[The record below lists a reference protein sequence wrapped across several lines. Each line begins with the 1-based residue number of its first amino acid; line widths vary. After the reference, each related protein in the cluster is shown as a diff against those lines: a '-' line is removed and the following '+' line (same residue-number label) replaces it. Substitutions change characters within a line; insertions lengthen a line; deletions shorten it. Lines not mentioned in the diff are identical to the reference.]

1 MTVRDA
7 FFRRLYER
15 TRSGEDIVIVSSDIG
30 APSLDDF
37 RKDFPDRFVNVGIAE
52 QNALAVAAGLSVTGK
67 KVITYGLN
75 PFPVTRGFDHL
86 RNLLSSKGIPVTVTA
101 LNAGSCSAEAG
112 YTHMAVE
119 NMSVMRTLKG
129 IRIVNPTDEL
139 IAERLADEIID
150 NPKPMYVQFDKYING
165 RLYSNDDISFEK
177 GFVSYGE
184 DNDTLVVSYG
194 IFVRELIQIGVK
206 AKIIDC
212 FCLPVSEERLIDNL
226 RRYERIFCVEDGVGS
241 GGIGSMLLEIMN
253 RNGIQKNV
261 IIKSL
266 RFAAGYPHH
275 YINRSL
281 LWDKES
287 ITPERLATEINGGA
301 A

>member
-86 RNLLSSKGIPVTVTA
+86 RNLLSSMGIPVTVTA

-112 YTHMAVE
+112 YTHIAVE
-119 NMSVMRTLKG
+119 NMSIMRTLKG
-129 IRIVNPTDEL
+129 IRIVNPTDEKM
-139 IAERLADEIID
+139 AERLADEIID
-150 NPKPMYVQFDKYING
+150 NPKPTYVQFDKYISG
-165 RLYSNDDISFEK
+165 EIYDGEISFEK
-177 GFVSYGE
+177 GYMTYGE
-184 DNDTLVVSYG
+184 DDDTLVLTYG
-194 IFVRELIQIGVK
+194 IFVRELIRLGVK
-206 AKIIDC
+206 AKVIDF
-212 FCLPVSEERLIDNL
+212 FCLPVSEESLVDVL
-226 RRYERIFCVEDGVGS
+226 KKYERIICVEDGVES
-241 GGIGSMLLEIMN
+241 GGIGGMILEIMN
-253 RNGIQKNV
+253 RHDIYKKV
-261 IIKSL
+261 IIKSIH
-266 RFAAGYPHH
+266 FDSYCSHH

-281 LWDKES
+281 LWEKEGM
-287 ITPERLATEINGGA
+287 TPECLAAEINGGTE
-301 A
+301 